1 MEGQAVTVRY
11 VLRRGI
17 TVMAICGLLGCL
29 GLGPAW
35 ADPETEPVAVDAP
48 PPEAP
53 PVPPEGLPPPPP
65 EGAPTP
71 PPPVDDGRVE
81 STPPAMTQTPDG
93 WTLKLSAKDETQGPI
108 PPLTTALSSREY
120 VVGGTYIGSLTGPDD
135 GEEPGGTLEVGY
147 EIGCGIDM
155 STSNGVSL
163 TGTMGINPSIG
174 LIGTDIISPLPEGI
188 VPGLGDN
195 FGAGITVGLKPGL
208 VNVVPVTKKDFTGA
222 DPWVMISRFRVKID
236 GCVGESF
243 IRSYAFLTRSTAMSE
258 AVLAWYGVTKK
269 I

>member
-1 MEGQAVTVRY
+1 MPPAPAEG
-11 VLRRGI
+11 
-17 TVMAICGLLGCL
+17 
-29 GLGPAW
+29 
-35 ADPETEPVAVDAP
+35 
-48 PPEAP
+48 
-53 PVPPEGLPPPPP
+53 VPP
-65 EGAPTP
+65 P

-81 STPPAMTQTPDG
+81 STPPAMTATPDG
-93 WTLKLSAKDETQGPI
+93 WQLTLSAKDETQGPI

-120 VVGGTYIGSLTGPDD
+120 VVGGTYVGSLRGPD
-135 GEEPGGTLEVGY
+135 EEEPPGGTLEVGY

-174 LIGTDIISPLPEGI
+174 LIGTDIISPAPEGI
-188 VPGLGDN
+188 VPGLGNN
-195 FGAGITVGLKPGL
+195 FGGGITVGLKPGL
-208 VNVVPVTKKDFTGA
+208 VNVVPVTKKEFTGA
-222 DPWVMISRFRVKID
+222 DPWVMVSSFRVKID

>member
-1 MEGQAVTVRY
+1 

-17 TVMAICGLLGCL
+17 TGIAICGLMSCL
-29 GLGPAW
+29 GIGPVS
-35 ADPETEPVAVDAP
+35 ADPDVEPVAVDAP
-48 PPEAP
+48 PPEAAP
-53 PVPPEGLPPPPP
+53 LPP
-65 EGAPTP
+65 EGAPP

-81 STPPAMTQTPDG
+81 STPPATTHTPDG
-93 WTLKLSAKDETQGPI
+93 WTLELSAKDETQAPI

-120 VVGGTYIGSLTGPDD
+120 VVGGTYSGSLVSPEVDETGED
-135 GEEPGGTLEVGY
+135 PGGSLEVGY

-163 TGTMGINPSIG
+163 TGTIGMNPSIG
-174 LIGTDIISPLPEGI
+174 LIGTDVISPVPDGI
-188 VPGLGDN
+188 LPGLGGN
-195 FGAGITVGLKPGL
+195 IGGGITVGLKPGL
-208 VNVVPVTKKDFTGA
+208 VNVIPVIKKEFNGA
-222 DPWVMISRFRVKID
+222 EPWVMVSSFRVKID

-243 IRSYAFLTRSTAMSE
+243 IRSYAFLARSTQMSE